1 MTSRWGNNCYC
12 GLSSFERTTHMNK
25 QICQLSRFF
34 ILLGLTSL
42 FHIFLFPIDSFGE
55 TGVSETEII
64 IGQSCALKGPA
75 QALGMGMRDGA
86 RAYIDY
92 VNSIG
97 GIKGKKIRLISYD
110 DGYEPEIC
118 AANTKKLID
127 NDKIFLLF
135 GYVGTPTSAAAV
147 PIATEKQVPYFAPF
161 TGAELL
167 RTPVNRQVFNI
178 RASYYQETEAMVE
191 QLISVKNI
199 KRISVFY
206 QNDSY
211 GKAGLDGVKRALAR
225 RDLEI
230 LNEASYPRNTLEV
243 ETAVKDML
251 KTNPGAIIMVGAYAP
266 CAKFIS
272 EMRKQGSK
280 ALFLNVS
287 FVGSDAMGQILQ
299 NNGLGV
305 VVTQVVPFPF
315 FKKIPVVGEYQR
327 LLKQFTPGAEPNFMG
342 MEGFIAAKALCK
354 ILAETPEPLSRKGF
368 IDTAEKQVNAD
379 LGGFTIS
386 FSHDNHQ
393 GSNLVYFT
401 QVAPGGFI
409 SPIVSLKDLYEYI
422 K

>member
-1 MTSRWGNNCYC
+1 MKKHSY
-12 GLSSFERTTHMNK
+12 
-25 QICQLSRFF
+25 QLSDFF
-34 ILLGLTSL
+34 ML
-42 FHIFLFPIDSFGE
+42 FVLVSFFHLSFFPVQAYGQ
-55 TGVSETEII
+55 TGVTETEII

-75 QALGMGMRDGA
+75 KTLGMGMRDGA
-86 RAYIDY
+86 QAYINH

-97 GIKGKKIRLISYD
+97 GIKGKKIRLITYD
-110 DGYEPEIC
+110 DGYEPDLC

-127 NDKIFLLF
+127 QDNVFLLF
-135 GYVGTPTSAAAV
+135 GYVGTPTSTAAV
-147 PIATEKQVPYFAPF
+147 PIATENQVPYFAPF
-161 TGAELL
+161 TGAEFL
-167 RTPVNRQVFNI
+167 RTPVNRHVFNI
-178 RASYYQETEAMVE
+178 RGSYYQETEAMVE
-191 QLISVKNI
+191 QLTSVKNI

-211 GKAGLDGVKRALAR
+211 GKAGLDGVKIALKK

-230 LNEASYPRNTLEV
+230 LNEANYPRNTLEV
-243 ETAVKDML
+243 ESAVKDLL
-251 KTNPGAIIMVGAYAP
+251 KANPGAIIMVGAYAP

-272 EMRKQGSK
+272 EMRKQGSN

-315 FKKIPVVGEYQR
+315 FKKIPVVGEYHR
-327 LLKQFTPGAEPNFMG
+327 LLKQFTPEAEPNFMG

-354 ILAETPEPLSRKGF
+354 ILSEIPEPITRKGF
-368 IDTAEKQVNAD
+368 IDTAEKQINVD
-379 LGGFTIS
+379 LGGFIIS
-386 FSHDNHQ
+386 FSPNNHQ
-393 GSNLVYFT
+393 GSNIVFFS

-409 SPIVSLKDLYEYI
+409 SPIMSLNDLYEYA

>member
-1 MTSRWGNNCYC
+1 MKKY
-12 GLSSFERTTHMNK
+12 LF
-25 QICQLSRFF
+25 QLSRFF
-34 ILLGLTSL
+34 ILLVLVSFFHLSL
-42 FHIFLFPIDSFGE
+42 FSIQSYGQ
-55 TGVSETEII
+55 TGVTETEII
-64 IGQSCALKGPA
+64 VGQSCALKGPA

-86 RAYIDY
+86 QAYIGY
-92 VNSIG
+92 VNSMG
-97 GIKGKKIRLISYD
+97 GIKGKKISLISYD
-110 DGYEPEIC
+110 DGYEPDIC

-127 NDKIFLLF
+127 QDKVFLLF

-161 TGAELL
+161 TGAEIL
-167 RTPVNRQVFNI
+167 RTPVNRQIFNI

-191 QLISVKNI
+191 QLIAVKNI

-211 GKAGLDGVKRALAR
+211 GKAGLDGVKKALAK

-230 LNEASYPRNTLEV
+230 LNEANYPRNTLEV
-243 ETAVKDML
+243 ESAVKDML
-251 KTNPGAIIMVGAYAP
+251 KTNPRAVIMVGAYAP

-287 FVGSDAMGQILQ
+287 FVGSDAMGEILQ

-315 FKKIPVVGEYQR
+315 FKKIPVVGEYHR
-327 LLKQFTPGAEPNFMG
+327 LLKQFTPGVEPNFMG

-354 ILAETPEPLSRKGF
+354 ILAETPDPLTRKSF

-379 LGGFTIS
+379 LGGFIIS
-386 FSHDNHQ
+386 FSSDNHQ
-393 GSNLVYFT
+393 GSNLVSFT

-409 SPIVSLKDLYEYI
+409 SPIVSLKDLYEYV